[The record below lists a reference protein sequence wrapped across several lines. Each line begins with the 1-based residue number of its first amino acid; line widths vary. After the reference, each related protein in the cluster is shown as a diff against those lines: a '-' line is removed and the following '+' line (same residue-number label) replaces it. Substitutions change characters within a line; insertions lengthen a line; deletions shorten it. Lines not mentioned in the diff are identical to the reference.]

1 MERKTILV
9 LFGGCSGE
17 HEVSLVSAHA
27 VLRNMDPLRYD
38 AVAVGITREGR
49 WLRYTGDLER
59 LPANSWL
66 SDEAACTPCTLLL
79 DRGERT
85 LMDLDGSG
93 RRIRLD
99 GAFPVLHGKNGE
111 DVTVQGL
118 LELAGIPIVGCG
130 SLSSALCMDKD
141 RSHRLAAAAGVRVPE
156 SALFTAAA
164 DRAAV
169 HAAAGT
175 IGYPVFVKPVRSG
188 SSLGVT
194 RVERE
199 EALDR
204 ALEEALLE
212 DSEVLLEEAI
222 EGFEV
227 GCAVMGSG
235 GALTVGEVDEI
246 ELSQGFFNFEEK
258 YTLKTSA
265 IHCPARIAPE
275 KASEIKETAK
285 VLYRALG
292 CEVLARVDLFL
303 TPEGSIVFNEINTIP
318 GFTSHSRYPT
328 MMARAGIPFPELVAR
343 LIELG
348 TARQ

>member
-111 DVTVQGL
+111 DGTVQGL

-318 GFTSHSRYPT
+318 GFTSLSRFPK
-328 MMARAGIPFPELVAR
+328 MLMATGMTFQEVVALLLR
-343 LIELG
+343 KGLP
-348 TARQ
+348 Q

>member
-27 VLRNMDPLRYD
+27 VLRNMDPLRWN

-66 SDEAACTPCTLLL
+66 SDETACVPCTLLL
-79 DRGERT
+79 DRGARE

-93 RRIRLD
+93 RRVRLD

-111 DVTVQGL
+111 DGTVQGL

-156 SALFTAAA
+156 SALFPAGA

-199 EALDR
+199 DQLDR
-204 ALEEALLE
+204 AVEEALLE

-227 GCAVMGSG
+227 GCAVMGFG

-265 IHCPARIAPE
+265 IHCPARISPE
-275 KASEIKETAK
+275 KAAEIKETAK

-303 TPEGSIVFNEINTIP
+303 TPEGGVVFNEINTIP

-328 MMARAGIPFPELVAR
+328 MMAKAGIPFPELVTR

>member
-1 MERKTILV
+1 MERKKILV

-17 HEVSLVSAHA
+17 HDVSLVSAHA
-27 VLRNMDPLRYD
+27 VLRNMDPQRWET
-38 AVAVGITREGR
+38 VAVGITREGR
-49 WLRYTGDLER
+49 WLRYTGDPDR
-59 LPANSWL
+59 LPTNSWL
-66 SDEAACTPCTLLL
+66 SDGAACVPCTLCL
-79 DRGERT
+79 DRGSRE

-93 RRIRLD
+93 RHIRLD
-99 GAFPVLHGKNGE
+99 AAFPVLHGKNGE
-111 DVTVQGL
+111 DGTIQGL
-118 LELAGIPIVGCG
+118 LELAGIPIIGCG

-156 SALFTAAA
+156 SALFSAPADSAAI
-164 DRAAV
+164 RSAAER
-169 HAAAGT
+169 

-194 RVERE
+194 RVERADQLDQAVS
-199 EALDR
+199 EAFR
-204 ALEEALLE
+204 E
-212 DSEVLLEEAI
+212 DGEILLEEAI

-227 GCAVMGSG
+227 GCAVMGRQE
-235 GALTVGEVDEI
+235 LTVGEVDEI

-265 IHCPARIAPE
+265 IHCPARISPE
-275 KASEIKETAK
+275 KAAEIKETAK

-303 TPEGSIVFNEINTIP
+303 TPEGGIVFNEINTIP

-328 MMARAGIPFPELVAR
+328 MMAKAGIPFQELVTR

-348 TARQ
+348 AARP

>member
-111 DVTVQGL
+111 DGTVQGL

-204 ALEEALLE
+204 VLEEALLE

-227 GCAVMGSG
+227 GCAVLGTEE
-235 GALTVGEVDEI
+235 LVTGEVDEI
-246 ELSQGFFNFEEK
+246 ELAGGFFNFTEK
-258 YTLKTSA
+258 YTLQTSA
-265 IHCPARIAPE
+265 IHVPARINE
-275 KASEIKETAK
+275 QKAAEIKELAK
-285 VLYRALG
+285 RIYRALG
-292 CEVLARVDLFL
+292 CSGFARVDLFL
-303 TPEGSIVFNEINTIP
+303 TGDGELVFNEVNTIP
-318 GFTSHSRYPT
+318 GFTAHSRYPG
-328 MMARAGIPFPELVAR
+328 MMKAAGIDFPQLLDR
-343 LIELG
+343 II
-348 TARQ
+348 RQAVEA

>member
-1 MERKTILV
+1 MV

-27 VLRNMDPLRYD
+27 VLRNMDPQRWN
-38 AVAVGITREGR
+38 AVAVGITRDGR

-59 LPANSWL
+59 LPTNSWL
-66 SDEAACTPCTLLL
+66 SDEAACVPCTLRL
-79 DRGERT
+79 DRGARE

-93 RRIRLD
+93 NWTRLD

-111 DVTVQGL
+111 DGTVQGL

-156 SALFTAAA
+156 SALFAAGA
-164 DRAAV
+164 DRAAI
-169 HAAAGT
+169 HSAAAV
-175 IGYPVFVKPVRSG
+175 IGYPLFVKPVHSG

-199 EALDR
+199 DQLDR
-204 ALEEALLE
+204 AVEEAFRE
-212 DSEVLLEEAI
+212 DGEILLEEAI
-222 EGFEV
+222 PGFEV
-227 GCAVMGSG
+227 GCAVMGNRD
-235 GALTVGEVDEI
+235 LTVGEVDEI
-246 ELSQGFFNFEEK
+246 ELSQGFFNYEEK

-275 KASEIKETAK
+275 KAAEIKETAK
-285 VLYRALG
+285 VLYRTLG

-303 TPEGSIVFNEINTIP
+303 TPEGGIVFNEINTIP

-328 MMARAGIPFPELVAR
+328 MMAKAGIPFPALVSR

-348 TARQ
+348 VARR

>member
-1 MERKTILV
+1 
-9 LFGGCSGE
+9 
-17 HEVSLVSAHA
+17 
-27 VLRNMDPLRYD
+27 MDT
-38 AVAVGITREGR
+38 A
-49 WLRYTGDLER
+49 
-59 LPANSWL
+59 
-66 SDEAACTPCTLLL
+66 
-79 DRGERT
+79 
-85 LMDLDGSG
+85 
-93 RRIRLD
+93 
-99 GAFPVLHGKNGE
+99 
-111 DVTVQGL
+111 
-118 LELAGIPIVGCG
+118 
-130 SLSSALCMDKD
+130 
-141 RSHRLAAAAGVRVPE
+141 RSHRLAAEGGVRVPE

>member
-111 DVTVQGL
+111 DGTVQGL

-141 RSHRLAAAAGVRVPE
+141 RSHRLAAGVLQPEGGLHRRQIIGIGDGGHGRPVHGAVCLHRHGPRGVR
-156 SALFTAAA
+156 
-164 DRAAV
+164 
-169 HAAAGT
+169 H
-175 IGYPVFVKPVRSG
+175 
-188 SSLGVT
+188 
-194 RVERE
+194 
-199 EALDR
+199 
-204 ALEEALLE
+204 LLHTNNTLHNGI
-212 DSEVLLEEAI
+212 LL
-222 EGFEV
+222 
-227 GCAVMGSG
+227 
-235 GALTVGEVDEI
+235 
-246 ELSQGFFNFEEK
+246 
-258 YTLKTSA
+258 
-265 IHCPARIAPE
+265 IA
-275 KASEIKETAK
+275 SW
-285 VLYRALG
+285 R
-292 CEVLARVDLFL
+292 R
-303 TPEGSIVFNEINTIP
+303 
-318 GFTSHSRYPT
+318 R
-328 MMARAGIPFPELVAR
+328 
-343 LIELG
+343 
-348 TARQ
+348 